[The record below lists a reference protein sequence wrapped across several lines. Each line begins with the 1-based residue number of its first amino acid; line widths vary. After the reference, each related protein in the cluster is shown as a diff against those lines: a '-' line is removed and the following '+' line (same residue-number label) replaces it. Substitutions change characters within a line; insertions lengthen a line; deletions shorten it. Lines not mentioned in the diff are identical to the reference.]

1 MEMLPIDFDLTLT
14 QLSEWHDN
22 WRLERFGSNDNT
34 RYYQT
39 DGRYL
44 YGVAQDTEL
53 CKEKAIQERVL
64 ELLCLIRQANMKLK
78 GIGLNWHLT
87 YQEIEDI
94 KCKRETLYKEF
105 IQLTIDGKEQTQKT
119 SIQQNEQAT
128 VEHNSAPDALTQ
140 ALSDLPTELVTNEVK
155 KLFDKAIQANI
166 IEITPQGIRRKNIS
180 KAQLAYFLQ
189 KIYQPNPDNKVN
201 FPDTELSIFFG
212 ESRLGKAAS
221 RLMDNKNNGG
231 KPKGYD
237 IIDKLFVD

>member
-1 MEMLPIDFDLTLT
+1 METLPIDFDLTLA
-14 QLSEWHDN
+14 QLSEWHDK

-44 YGVAQDTEL
+44 HDTLLDNDLAEEQRVSDYVLGLL
-53 CKEKAIQERVL
+53 CKIRKMTN
-64 ELLCLIRQANMKLK
+64 ELKRMNLS
-78 GIGLNWHLT
+78 
-87 YQEIEDI
+87 YQESEDI

-128 VEHNSAPDALTQ
+128 AGHNSAPDALTQ
-140 ALSDLPTELVTNEVK
+140 VLSVLSTELVTNEVK
-155 KLFDKAIQANI
+155 KQFAKAIEADI
-166 IEITPQGIRRKNIS
+166 IEITPQGIRKKDIS

-189 KIYQPNPDNKVN
+189 KIYQPNPDNKVK
-201 FPDTELSIFFG
+201 FPDAELSRLFG

-221 RLMDNKNNGG
+221 QLMDNKNNGG

-237 IIDKLFVD
+237 TIDKLFVD

>member
-1 MEMLPIDFDLTLT
+1 METLPIDFDLTLA
-14 QLSEWHDN
+14 QLSEWHDK

-44 YGVAQDTEL
+44 YDTLLDNDLAEEQRVSDYVLGLL
-53 CKEKAIQERVL
+53 CKIRKMTN
-64 ELLCLIRQANMKLK
+64 ELKRMNLS
-78 GIGLNWHLT
+78 
-87 YQEIEDI
+87 YQESEDI

-128 VEHNSAPDALTQ
+128 AGHNSAPDALTQ
-140 ALSDLPTELVTNEVK
+140 VLSVLSTELVTNEVK
-155 KLFDKAIQANI
+155 KQFAKAIEADI
-166 IEITPQGIRRKNIS
+166 IEITPQGIRKKDIS

-189 KIYQPNPDNKVN
+189 KIYQPNPDNKVK
-201 FPDTELSIFFG
+201 FPDTELSRLFG

-221 RLMDNKNNGG
+221 QLMDNKNNGG

-237 IIDKLFVD
+237 TIDKLFVD

>member
-1 MEMLPIDFDLTLT
+1 METLPIDFDLTLA
-14 QLSEWHDN
+14 QLSEWHDK

-44 YGVAQDTEL
+44 YDDLLDGDLA
-53 CKEKAIQERVL
+53 KEQEVSDYVL
-64 ELLCLIRQANMKLK
+64 ELLCKIRKMTNELK
-78 GIGLNWHLT
+78 RLNRPR
-87 YQEIEDI
+87 QEKEDI
-94 KCKRETLYKEF
+94 RCKRETLYKEF
-105 IQLTIDGKEQTQKT
+105 IQSIGGKEQTQKT

-155 KLFDKAIQANI
+155 KRFDKAIQANI

-189 KIYQPNPDNKVN
+189 KIYQPTPDNKVN

-212 ESRLGKAAS
+212 ESRLGRAAS

>member
-1 MEMLPIDFDLTLT
+1 METLPIDFDLTLA
-14 QLSEWHDN
+14 QLSEWHDK

-44 YGVAQDTEL
+44 YDTLLDYNLAE
-53 CKEKAIQERVL
+53 EQRVSDHVL
-64 ELLCLIRQANMKLK
+64 ELLCKIRKMTNELK
-78 GIGLNWHLT
+78 RMNLS
-87 YQEIEDI
+87 YQESEDI

-105 IQLTIDGKEQTQKT
+105 IQLIGGKEQTQKT

-128 VEHNSAPDALTQ
+128 ARHNSAPDALTQ
-140 ALSDLPTELVTNEVK
+140 ALSVLPTELVTNEVK
-155 KLFDKAIQANI
+155 KQFTKAIQANI

-189 KIYQPNPDNKVN
+189 KIYQPNPDNKVK
-201 FPDTELSIFFG
+201 FPDAELSRFFG

-221 RLMDNKNNGG
+221 QLMDNKNNGG

>member
-1 MEMLPIDFDLTLT
+1 METLPIDFDLTLA
-14 QLSEWHDN
+14 QLSEWHDK

-44 YGVAQDTEL
+44 YDTLLDNDLAEEQRVSDYVLGLL
-53 CKEKAIQERVL
+53 CKIRKMTNELKKMNRPRQER
-64 ELLCLIRQANMKLK
+64 
-78 GIGLNWHLT
+78 
-87 YQEIEDI
+87 EDI

-128 VEHNSAPDALTQ
+128 AGHNSAPDALKQ
-140 ALSDLPTELVTNEVK
+140 VLSVLSTELVTNEVK
-155 KLFDKAIQANI
+155 KQFAKAIEADI
-166 IEITPQGIRRKNIS
+166 IEITPQGIRKKDIS

-189 KIYQPNPDNKVN
+189 KIYQPNPDNKVK
-201 FPDTELSIFFG
+201 FPDAELSRLFG

-221 RLMDNKNNGG
+221 QLMDNKNNGG

-237 IIDKLFVD
+237 TIDKLFVD

>member
-1 MEMLPIDFDLTLT
+1 METLPIDFDLTLA
-14 QLSEWHDN
+14 QLSKWHDK
-22 WRLERFGSNDNT
+22 WRLERFRSNDNT

-44 YGVAQDTEL
+44 YDTLLDKDLAE
-53 CKEKAIQERVL
+53 EQEVSDYVL
-64 ELLCLIRQANMKLK
+64 ELLCRMRRFTNELK
-78 GIGLNWHLT
+78 RMNLSH
-87 YQEIEDI
+87 QERENI

-128 VEHNSAPDALTQ
+128 EGGNSAPDALTQ
-140 ALSDLPTELVTNEVK
+140 VLSVLSTELVTNEVK
-155 KLFDKAIQANI
+155 KQFAKAIEADI
-166 IEITPQGIRRKNIS
+166 IEITPQGIRKKNIS

-189 KIYQPNPDNKVN
+189 KIYQPNPDNKVK
-201 FPDTELSIFFG
+201 FPDAELSRLFG

-221 RLMDNKNNGG
+221 QLMDNKNNGG

-237 IIDKLFVD
+237 TIDKLFVD

>member
-1 MEMLPIDFDLTLT
+1 MEMLPIDFDLTLA
-14 QLSEWHDN
+14 QLSEWHDK

-44 YGVAQDTEL
+44 YDDLLDGDLA
-53 CKEKAIQERVL
+53 KEQEVSDYVL
-64 ELLCLIRQANMKLK
+64 ELLCKIRKMTNELK
-78 GIGLNWHLT
+78 RLNRPR
-87 YQEIEDI
+87 QEKEDI
-94 KCKRETLYKEF
+94 RCKRETLYKEF
-105 IQLTIDGKEQTQKT
+105 IQLIGGKEQTQKT

-155 KLFDKAIQANI
+155 KRFDKAIQANI
-166 IEITPQGIRRKNIS
+166 IEITPQGIRRKKIS

-189 KIYQPNPDNKVN
+189 KIYQPTPDNKVN

-212 ESRLGKAAS
+212 ESRLGRAAS

>member
-1 MEMLPIDFDLTLT
+1 METLPIDFDLTLA
-14 QLSEWHDN
+14 QLSEWHDK

-44 YGVAQDTEL
+44 YDTLLDNDLAEEQRVSDYVLGLL
-53 CKEKAIQERVL
+53 CKIRKMTN
-64 ELLCLIRQANMKLK
+64 ELKRMDLS
-78 GIGLNWHLT
+78 
-87 YQEIEDI
+87 YQESEDI

-128 VEHNSAPDALTQ
+128 AGHNSAPDALTQ
-140 ALSDLPTELVTNEVK
+140 VLSVLSTELVTNEVK
-155 KLFDKAIQANI
+155 KQFAKAIEADI
-166 IEITPQGIRRKNIS
+166 IEITPQGIRKKDIS

-189 KIYQPNPDNKVN
+189 KIYQPNPDNKVK
-201 FPDTELSIFFG
+201 FPDAELSRLFG

-221 RLMDNKNNGG
+221 QLMDNKNNGG

-237 IIDKLFVD
+237 TIDKLFVD

>member
-1 MEMLPIDFDLTLT
+1 METLPIDFDLTLA
-14 QLSEWHDN
+14 QLSEWHDK

-44 YGVAQDTEL
+44 YDTLLDNDLAEEQRVSDYVLGLL
-53 CKEKAIQERVL
+53 CKIRKMTN
-64 ELLCLIRQANMKLK
+64 ELKRMNLS
-78 GIGLNWHLT
+78 
-87 YQEIEDI
+87 YQESEDI

-128 VEHNSAPDALTQ
+128 AGHNSAPNALTQ
-140 ALSDLPTELVTNEVK
+140 TLSVLPTELVTNEVK
-155 KLFDKAIQANI
+155 KQFAKAIHANI

-189 KIYQPNPDNKVN
+189 KIYQPNPANKVN

-212 ESRLGKAAS
+212 ESRLGRAAS

>member
-1 MEMLPIDFDLTLT
+1 METLPIDFDLTLT
-14 QLSEWHDN
+14 QLSEWHDK

-34 RYYQT
+34 RYYNT

-44 YGVAQDTEL
+44 YDTL
-53 CKEKAIQERVL
+53 LDSDLAKEQRLSDDVL
-64 ELLCLIRQANMKLK
+64 ELLCKIRKMTNELK
-78 GIGLNWHLT
+78 RLNRPR
-87 YQEIEDI
+87 QEIEDI
-94 KCKRETLYKEF
+94 ICKRETLYKEF
-105 IQLTIDGKEQTQKT
+105 IQLIGGKEQTQKT
-119 SIQQNEQAT
+119 SIQQNEQPT

-140 ALSDLPTELVTNEVK
+140 ALYDLPTELVTNEVK
-155 KLFDKAIQANI
+155 KQFDKAIQANI

-189 KIYQPNPDNKVN
+189 KIYQPNPANKVN

-212 ESRLGKAAS
+212 ESRLGRAAS

>member
-1 MEMLPIDFDLTLT
+1 METLPIDFDLTLA
-14 QLSEWHDN
+14 QLSEWHDK
-22 WRLERFGSNDNT
+22 WRLERFRSNDNT

-44 YGVAQDTEL
+44 YDTLLDKDLAEEQRVSDYVLGLL
-53 CKEKAIQERVL
+53 CKIRKMTN
-64 ELLCLIRQANMKLK
+64 ELKRMNLS
-78 GIGLNWHLT
+78 
-87 YQEIEDI
+87 YQESEDI

-128 VEHNSAPDALTQ
+128 AGHNSAPNALTQ
-140 ALSDLPTELVTNEVK
+140 NLYVLPTELVTNEVK
-155 KLFDKAIQANI
+155 KQFAKAIQANI

-189 KIYQPNPDNKVN
+189 KIYQPNPDNKVK
-201 FPDTELSIFFG
+201 FPDAELSRLFG

-221 RLMDNKNNGG
+221 QLMDNKNNGG

>member
-1 MEMLPIDFDLTLT
+1 METLPIDFDLTLA
-14 QLSEWHDN
+14 QLSEWHDK

-44 YGVAQDTEL
+44 NGVIQDTEL
-53 CKEKAIQERVL
+53 RKEKAIQERVL
-64 ELLCLIRQANMKLK
+64 KLLCLIRQANMKLK

-87 YQEIEDI
+87 YQERENI
-94 KCKRETLYKEF
+94 KSTRETLYKEF
-105 IQLTIDGKEQTQKT
+105 IQLIGGKEQTQKT

-128 VEHNSAPDALTQ
+128 AGHNSAPDALTQ
-140 ALSDLPTELVTNEVK
+140 TLSVLPTELVTNEVK

-201 FPDTELSIFFG
+201 FPDTELSLFFG
-212 ESRLGKAAS
+212 ESRLGRAAS

-231 KPKGYD
+231 KPRGYD

>member
-1 MEMLPIDFDLTLT
+1 MEMLPIDFDLTLA
-14 QLSEWHDN
+14 QLSEWHDK

-44 YGVAQDTEL
+44 YDDLLDGDLA
-53 CKEKAIQERVL
+53 KEQEVSDYVL
-64 ELLCLIRQANMKLK
+64 ELLCKIRKMTNELK
-78 GIGLNWHLT
+78 RLNRPR
-87 YQEIEDI
+87 QEKEDI
-94 KCKRETLYKEF
+94 RCKRETLYKEF
-105 IQLTIDGKEQTQKT
+105 IQLIGGKEQTQKT

-155 KLFDKAIQANI
+155 KRFDKAIQANI

-189 KIYQPNPDNKVN
+189 KIYQPTPDNKVN

-212 ESRLGKAAS
+212 ESRLGRAAS